1 MQVCK
6 KFIPIIDKEHG
17 RIVTIGSAIG
27 HLATFE
33 NEEIRNQLGNPELT
47 IEELSALMDK
57 YKVCYPHFLSL
68 SLSSNAPLSV
78 SWCCCLSN

>member
-6 KFIPIIDKEHG
+6 KFLPILDKEHG

-27 HLATFE
+27 HLAAFE

-57 YKVCYPHFLSL
+57 YKVCCPHFLYISL
-68 SLSSNAPLSV
+68 YASLPV
-78 SWCCCLSN
+78 SWCCCLSG